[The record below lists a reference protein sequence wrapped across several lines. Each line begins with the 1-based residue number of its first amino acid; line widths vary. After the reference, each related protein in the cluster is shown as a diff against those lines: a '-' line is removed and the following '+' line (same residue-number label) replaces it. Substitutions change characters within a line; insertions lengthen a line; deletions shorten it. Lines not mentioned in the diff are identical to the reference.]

1 LTAQA
6 GEPSLAGLRTVVTG
20 ASSGIGR
27 AIATAFA
34 TAGARV
40 GIGFNRSS
48 DAARALAEELG
59 GDARAGG
66 HPLLK
71 ADLSTPEGCASIVQ
85 DAFAALEHVD
95 VWVNNAGA
103 DVLTGEARDWP
114 AERKLEALID
124 LDLKGTI
131 RCSRLVAARMRPGGC
146 ILNIGWDHA
155 TIDGMAGD
163 NPELFAAVK
172 AGVLGFSKA
181 LARSVAPD
189 IRVNV
194 VCPGWIE
201 TAYGEGI
208 DRAFYNKVASRTPL
222 KRWGTPGDIAAAA
235 VWLASPAAAFVTG
248 QAINVNGGVVG

>member
-27 AIATAFA
+27 AIAIAFA
-34 TAGARV
+34 AAGARV
-40 GIGFNRSS
+40 GIGFNRSA
-48 DAARALAEELG
+48 DAAQALAEELG
-59 GDARAGG
+59 GSG
-66 HPLLK
+66 HPLLR
-71 ADLSTPEGCASIVQ
+71 ADLSTADGCALIVE
-85 DAFAALEHVD
+85 DAFAALEHID

-103 DVLTGEARDWP
+103 DVLTGDARSWP
-114 AERKLEALID
+114 AERKLDALID
-124 LDLKGTI
+124 IDLKATI
-131 RCSRLVAARMRPGGC
+131 RCSRLVAAHMHRGGC

-194 VCPGWIE
+194 LCPGWIE
-201 TAYGEGI
+201 TAYGEGV
-208 DRAFYNKVASRTPL
+208 DRAFYDKVAAGTPL
-222 KRWGTPGDIAAAA
+222 KRWGTPRDIAGAAL
-235 VWLASPAAAFVTG
+235 WLASPAAAFVTG

>member
-1 LTAQA
+1 MTAQA

-27 AIATAFA
+27 AIAIAFA
-34 TAGARV
+34 AAGANV
-40 GIGFNRSS
+40 GIGYNRSS
-48 DAARALAEELG
+48 DAARALAEELDG
-59 GDARAGG
+59 GP
-66 HPLLK
+66 HPLLQ
-71 ADLSTPEGCASIVQ
+71 ADLSTPNGCASIVE
-85 DAFAALEHVD
+85 DAFAALESVD

-103 DVLTGEARDWP
+103 DVLTGEAREWP

-124 LDLKGTI
+124 IDLKGTI
-131 RCSRLVAARMRPGGC
+131 RCSRLVAGRMRPGGC

-194 VCPGWIE
+194 LCPGWVE
-201 TAYGEGI
+201 TAYGEGV
-208 DRAFYNKVASRTPL
+208 DRAFYDKVAAATPL
-222 KRWGTPGDIAAAA
+222 KRWGTPQDIAGAA

-248 QAINVNGGVVG
+248 QAINVNGGTVG